1 MGSPVWHEMRVRLE
15 EAYRNRRCY
24 VPANAQE
31 ARVLRRHA
39 IKGEVV
45 EPFWRMFM
53 LASRWSTLRRDE
65 RERFIINAVAHPQA
79 VFCSTSAVV
88 MHGISVSYERLGT
101 IHLLS
106 DHDVP
111 KQGATA
117 VARHR
122 GHRQGVERVDG
133 VLVTPLMPSG
143 VDAMRGGSFPD
154 GLVVADAL
162 LCRLGITRSAL
173 MEAVERLARRRKGV
187 EVARRAAVYADA
199 RVESGGESYAR
210 AVMIQDGIVPT
221 DLQRTYRDPLDVRST
236 FRPDF
241 VFELVSGKTVLGE
254 LDGKVKYVDE
264 DMLGGRDSLDVL
276 LDERQR
282 ESRLTMLDMPVV
294 RFRMKD
300 VLTPGRIA
308 TLFAAAG
315 VTPKTLVQGD
325 YRSVGGS
332 PL

>member
-1 MGSPVWHEMRVRLE
+1 M
-15 EAYRNRRCY
+15 
-24 VPANAQE
+24 
-31 ARVLRRHA
+31 LRRHA

-65 RERFIINAVAHPQA
+65 RERFIIRGYAVAHPQA

-154 GLVVADAL
+154 ALVVADAL

-173 MEAVERLARRRKGV
+173 MEAVERLARGSKGV
-187 EVARRAAVYADA
+187 EVARRAAAYADA
-199 RVESGGESYAR
+199 RAENGGESYAR

-221 DLQRTYRDPLDVRST
+221 DLQRTYRDPLDARFS

-241 VFELVSGKTVLGE
+241 VFELVSGKKVLGE
-254 LDGKVKYVDE
+254 LDGKLKYVDE

-300 VLTPGRIA
+300 VLMPGRLA

-325 YRSVGGS
+325 YRSVGGM